1 MNSCTALALLVL
13 LLLLQQEKKES
24 ILQQLFRYD
33 DEVLGL
39 HFVLDN
45 DRLVKYFLAN
55 DIDHFHV

>member
-13 LLLLQQEKKES
+13 VLLLLLQKEKKES
-24 ILQQLFRYD
+24 ILQLLFRYD

-45 DRLVKYFLAN
+45 DRLVIFGK
-55 DIDHFHV
+55 